1 MQTFMSDV
9 IERPGSGAELK
20 ALLEQVQI
28 LANQIKKS
36 AFAIE
41 EAQHPLVVGRAVLEM
56 LETNGP
62 QTVPALAARRN
73 SSRQNVQIVVNRL
86 QRFGMVEFAP
96 NPAHRKSGLVQ
107 ITKQG
112 RVALKRAAEQQ
123 SKLLDE
129 LARRLADFDLE
140 PAVQLLGRLQEIL
153 GARESAT
160 GQTARRSAGPHESKP
175 TALEAPVEDRHEVPS
190 EPEEDY
196 SLPYNL
202 L

>member
-1 MQTFMSDV
+1 MSDPT
-9 IERPGSGAELK
+9 EHYGSGAELK

-36 AFAIE
+36 SFAIE
-41 EAQHPLVVGRAVLEM
+41 DAQHPLVVGKAVLEM
-56 LETNGP
+56 LETSGP

-96 NPAHRKSGLVQ
+96 NPAHRKSGLVR
-107 ITKQG
+107 ITEQG
-112 RVALKRAAEQQ
+112 GVALKRGAQQ
-123 SKLLDE
+123 EAKLLDE
-129 LARRLADFDLE
+129 LAGRLADFDLR

-153 GARESAT
+153 GAREGAT
-160 GQTARRSAGPHESKP
+160 GQTVRRSGRSHESKP
-175 TALEAPVEDRHEVPS
+175 VALETPVENRDEVPS